1 MLAVVAVFSQCAK
14 PIMSDILVYVN
25 ESSFCCVIAEDTD
38 ATLETFRHEMEA
50 QVDDLLCFPFK
61 FTRLVNGKRVIVG
74 TKQEAVIKLKQCM
87 EESQEPAIYL
97 IREETKTEESAI
109 HAEPSTSQDADRAEK
124 EDFVPPP
131 TKKPKISQQPTLF
144 DLLSPGRSEAK
155 PKQPYSA
162 ARARKIKIYSHSE
175 IANSSGMTKVY
186 REFWNAK
193 GEELCR
199 SSALS
204 NYKPGE
210 IQGAINVAW
219 TLEKSKLI
227 KDEVHKINDEINQKC
242 PDHLL
247 KKFQLSRATLEKNIT
262 RVEKGETSLQKL
274 QQELTAARMELIDSK
289 NKSERQAA
297 MTKVE
302 ETEKQL
308 DSQLA
313 ELKRAQDSLRKAIDA
328 RQKLLKTLDANRS
341 GTSSNS
347 SGSEDEN
354 SRLES
359 ASSGDEE

>member
-14 PIMSDILVYVN
+14 PIMSDILIYVN

-38 ATLETFRHEMEA
+38 ATLETFRREMEA

-109 HAEPSTSQDADRAEK
+109 RVEPSTSQDAGREK
-124 EDFVPPP
+124 EDFVPPL

-247 KKFQLSRATLEKNIT
+247 RKFQLSTVTLEKNVT

-274 QQELTAARMELIDSK
+274 QQELTAARLELIDSK

-302 ETEKQL
+302 EIEKEL

-347 SGSEDEN
+347 GGSEDEN
-354 SRLES
+354 SGVES

>member
-1 MLAVVAVFSQCAK
+1 
-14 PIMSDILVYVN
+14 MSDILVYVN
-25 ESSFCCVIAEDTD
+25 ESSFCCVIAENTD
-38 ATLETFRHEMEA
+38 ATLESFRREMEA

-61 FTRLVNGKRVIVG
+61 FTRLVNGKRVTVG
-74 TKQEAVIKLKQCM
+74 IKQEAIIKVKQCI
-87 EESQEPAIYL
+87 EESSDPAIYL
-97 IREETKTEESAI
+97 IREENKTGESSI
-109 HAEPSTSQDADRAEK
+109 HVEPSTSQDAESEK
-124 EDFVPPP
+124 QDFVSPP
-131 TKKPKISQQPTLF
+131 TKKTKISKQPTMF
-144 DLLSPGRSEAK
+144 DLLSPGRSESK

-162 ARARKIKIYSHSE
+162 ARARKIKIYSNSE
-175 IANSSGMTKVY
+175 ITNSSGMTKVY

-247 KKFQLSRATLEKNIT
+247 KKFQLSRATLEKNTT
-262 RVEKGETSLQKL
+262 RVETGETSLWKL
-274 QQELTAARMELIDSK
+274 QEELTAARMELIDSK

-297 MTKVE
+297 TTKVE
-302 ETEKQL
+302 EVEKEL

-328 RQKLLKTLDANRS
+328 RQKLLQTLDANRS

-347 SGSEDEN
+347 SGPEDEN
-354 SRLES
+354 VENNGDES